1 MAATHIS
8 SGTTVGA
15 AVTTVTF
22 ANWYHNIEIVNRSSG
37 DMWARVDGVDPTVGG
52 DDCFFIAAMS
62 SIDVINGKLPP
73 EPAIGQTSNTVV
85 KIITAANQTYSVQ
98 AGV

>member
-1 MAATHIS
+1 MATHIT
-8 SGTTVGA
+8 SGTTVGG

-22 ANWYHNIEIVNRSSG
+22 TNWYHNVSVYNRSSG
-37 DMWARVDGVDPTVGG
+37 DMWVRFDGVDPTVAG
-52 DDCFFIAAMS
+52 DECFFVPAQTS
-62 SIDVINGKLPP
+62 LDTVNPKLPP

-85 KIITAANQTYSVQ
+85 KIITGANATYTVL

>member
-1 MAATHIS
+1 MAIHIT

-22 ANWYHNIEIVNRSSG
+22 ANWYHNIEVINRSSG
-37 DMWARVDGVDPTVGG
+37 DMWVRFDGVDPTIAG
-52 DDCFFIAAMS
+52 DECFFVPAQSFLDA
-62 SIDVINGKLPP
+62 INPKLPP
-73 EPAIGQTSNTVV
+73 EPAIATTSNTVV
-85 KIITAANQTYSVQ
+85 KIITAANAAFTVQ